1 MCGIVGYIGN
11 KNGVEAIVDGLKRLE
26 YRGYDS
32 WGIATKADGKIK
44 IHKQVGK
51 IGGFNFK
58 KELPDFAGT
67 TCIGHTRWATHGGV
81 TKENSHPHTS
91 CDGRI
96 VVVHNG
102 IVENYQQLKEQMLQ
116 KGHKF
121 KSQTDTEVIAHLIE
135 QELKKTKDLTTAV
148 RGALKKIEGSYAL
161 GILDQKTDTL
171 IGARLASPLI
181 LGVGLSAPRP
191 TTYVIKCDN
200 ASFYI
205 GQTKNLPKRW
215 KDHKKGLVDWTKRH
229 KPLEIIH
236 YEEFD
241 NIEGAIKRE
250 KDLKTGFGRK
260 WLKREYKSG
269 RLNGWN
275 ESASRQASKNEFY
288 LGSDVP
294 AFLKYTNQVVFLDE
308 GEMAVIEKDKKG
320 NASYKLLAVVSGK
333 SIKPK
338 LTKIAWDIEAAEKGG
353 HPHFMIKEMLEQPE
367 VIRKTAGTDRDELGK
382 AAKLV
387 KSAKRV
393 FVVACGTALHAGMY
407 GAYLLAKRNNIMVQP
422 ISAGELSYFSHLF
435 KKGDLII
442 TVSQSGETA
451 DVLEAVRSAHKAGA
465 KVLALVNVLGS
476 SLMRLADRSI
486 LTKAGSEICVLSTK
500 AYISQQAMFAML
512 SGTLDG
518 KVAQSKK
525 DLQKVAAN
533 IAKILEKKSL
543 EKIKATAKKLAKVS
557 NLYALGRS
565 INYANSL
572 ESCLKI
578 KEVSYIHAEGFAG
591 GDLKHG
597 PISLIEKD
605 VPVLVFVSPDSTEAE
620 IISNAMEVK
629 ARGAH
634 VIGISPHS
642 NPVFDEYFP
651 VADLGDLTPITAIVY
666 AQLMAYYIALEKKL
680 DPDKPR
686 NLAKSVTVK

>member
-1 MCGIVGYIGN
+1 MCGIVGYIGEQ
-11 KNGVEAIVDGLKRLE
+11 NGVEAIVDGLKRLE

-32 WGIATKADGKIK
+32 WGIAVKTGSKIL

-51 IGGFNFK
+51 IGGFDLKKDLPNF
-58 KELPDFAGT
+58 EGT

-81 TKENSHPHTS
+81 TAANSHPHTS

-102 IVENYQQLKEQMLQ
+102 IVENYQQLKEGLQ
-116 KGHKF
+116 KKGHKF

-135 QELKKTKDLTTAV
+135 QELSPFAPHSAEAV
-148 RGALKKIEGSYAL
+148 RDGKATGGSSGSPKANSAKALVEAVRRALKKIEGSYAL
-161 GILDQKTDTL
+161 GIIDRETDTL
-171 IGARLASPLI
+171 IGTRLASPLI
-181 LGVGLSAPRP
+181 LGVGR
-191 TTYVIKCDN
+191 
-200 ASFYI
+200 
-205 GQTKNLPKRW
+205 
-215 KDHKKGLVDWTKRH
+215 
-229 KPLEIIH
+229 
-236 YEEFD
+236 
-241 NIEGAIKRE
+241 
-250 KDLKTGFGRK
+250 
-260 WLKREYKSG
+260 
-269 RLNGWN
+269 
-275 ESASRQASKNEFY
+275 NEFF

-308 GEMAVIEKDKKG
+308 GEV
-320 NASYKLLAVVSGK
+320 AVVKKENGNSTYELMSVSSGK
-333 SIKPK
+333 KIKPK
-338 LTKIAWDIEAAEKGG
+338 VVKIAWSIEDAEKGG
-353 HPHFMIKEMLEQPE
+353 HPHFMIKEMLEQPQ
-367 VIRKTAGTDRDELGK
+367 VIRKTAGTDKDELEK
-382 AAKLV
+382 AAALISK
-387 KSAKRV
+387 AKRV
-393 FVVACGTALHAGMY
+393 FVVACGTALHAGLY
-407 GAYLLAKRNNIMVQP
+407 GSYLLAKRNNIMVQP

-435 KKGDLII
+435 KKGDLVI

-476 SLMRLADRSI
+476 SLMRLANRSI

-500 AYISQQAMFAML
+500 AYISQQSMFAML
-512 SGTLDG
+512 SGTLLG
-518 KVAQSKK
+518 KTAGAKKELEAVAK
-525 DLQKVAAN
+525 DMER
-533 IAKILEKKSL
+533 ILDKKSL
-543 EKIKATAKKLAKVS
+543 AKIKASAKKLAKVP

-605 VPVLVFVSPDSTEAE
+605 VPVLIFVSPDSTEAE

-629 ARGAH
+629 ARGAY
-634 VIGISPHS
+634 VIGISPNNNS
-642 NPVFDEYFP
+642 VFDEYFP
-651 VADLGDLTPITAIVY
+651 VADLGDLTPIPAIVY

>member
-1 MCGIVGYIGN
+1 MCGIVGYIGEQ
-11 KNGVEAIVDGLKRLE
+11 NGVEAIVDGLKRLE

-32 WGIATKADGKIK
+32 WGIAAKTGNKIL

-51 IGGFNFK
+51 IGGFNLK
-58 KELPDFAGT
+58 KDLPNFAGT

-102 IVENYQQLKEQMLQ
+102 IVENYQQLKEGLQ
-116 KGHKF
+116 KKGHKF

-135 QELKKTKDLTTAV
+135 QELSPFAKATGGSSGSPKANSAKNLVEAV
-148 RGALKKIEGSYAL
+148 RRALKKIEGSYAL
-161 GILDQKTDTL
+161 GIIDRETDTL
-171 IGARLASPLI
+171 IGTRLASPLI
-181 LGVGLSAPRP
+181 LG
-191 TTYVIKCDN
+191 
-200 ASFYI
+200 I
-205 GQTKNLPKRW
+205 G
-215 KDHKKGLVDWTKRH
+215 
-229 KPLEIIH
+229 
-236 YEEFD
+236 
-241 NIEGAIKRE
+241 
-250 KDLKTGFGRK
+250 
-260 WLKREYKSG
+260 
-269 RLNGWN
+269 
-275 ESASRQASKNEFY
+275 KNEFF

-308 GEMAVIEKDKKG
+308 GEMAVVKKENG
-320 NASYKLLAVVSGK
+320 NSTYELMSVSSGK
-333 SIKPK
+333 KIKPK
-338 LTKIAWDIEAAEKGG
+338 VVKIAWSIEAAEKGG
-353 HPHFMIKEMLEQPE
+353 YPHFMIKEMLEQPE
-367 VIRKTAGTDRDELGK
+367 VIRKTAGTDKDELEK
-382 AAKLV
+382 AAALISK
-387 KSAKRV
+387 AKRV
-393 FVVACGTALHAGMY
+393 FVVACGTALHAGIY

-435 KKGDLII
+435 QKGDLVI

-476 SLMRLADRSI
+476 SLMRLANRSI

-500 AYISQQAMFAML
+500 AYISQQSMFAML
-512 SGTLDG
+512 SGTLSGKTAEAKRDLI
-518 KVAQSKK
+518 KVA
-525 DLQKVAAN
+525 DD
-533 IAKILEKKSL
+533 IAKILTKSSL
-543 EKIKATAKKLAKVS
+543 AKIKASAKKLAKVP

-572 ESCLKI
+572 EGCLKI

-605 VPVLVFVSPDSTEAE
+605 VPVLVFASPDETEAE

-634 VIGISPHS
+634 VIGISPRNNS
-642 NPVFDEYFP
+642 VFDEYFP
-651 VADLGDLTPITAIVY
+651 VADLGDLTPIPAIVY